1 VAVKRRRT
9 DEGAAA
15 VEFALLLPI
24 LLLLVF
30 GIVDFSRLLNA
41 QLNLTEAAREGAR
54 AESLGALD
62 PEGRAAEVAGGLDV
76 DVDVSSCPSPPGP
89 DDAAVATVSHDF
101 EFVTPI
107 PGLSVLFGG
116 SLGGSVTLTG
126 EGNMPC
132 LA

>member
-1 VAVKRRRT
+1 VSRPRRLRGS

-30 GIVDFSRLLNA
+30 GIIDFGRLLNE
-41 QLNLTEAAREGAR
+41 QITLTEAAREGAR
-54 AESLGALD
+54 AESLGAD
-62 PEGRAAEVAGGLDV
+62 AVDRATAVAPAMGMGVAIAGD
-76 DVDVSSCPSPPGP
+76 CP
-89 DDAAVATVSHDF
+89 DAADTTVTTSHDF

-116 SLGGSVTLTG
+116 GLGGTVTLTG
-126 EGNMPC
+126 QGNMPC

>member
-1 VAVKRRRT
+1 MKRRRT

-24 LLLLVF
+24 LLLILF

-41 QLNLTEAAREGAR
+41 QLNVTEAAREGAR
-54 AESLGALD
+54 AASLGADD
-62 PEGRAAEVAGGLDV
+62 PEGRAEEVAGDLDV
-76 DVDVSSCPSPPGP
+76 GVAIGSCPSPPGP
-89 DDAAVATVSHDF
+89 DDFVDATVSHDF

-116 SLGGSVTLTG
+116 SLGSAVTLTG
-126 EGNMPC
+126 EGRMPC

>member
-1 VAVKRRRT
+1 MRRRRS
-9 DEGAAA
+9 DDGAAA

-30 GIVDFSRLLNA
+30 GIVDFSLLLNT

-54 AESLGALD
+54 AESLGAD
-62 PEGRAAEVAGGLDV
+62 PIGRANAIAPAAAVSV
-76 DVDVSSCPSPPGP
+76 DGCESPPPPG
-89 DDAAVATVSHDF
+89 DDAIVTATQTYD
-101 EFVTPI
+101 FVTPI

-116 SLGGSVTLTG
+116 GLGGSVTLTG

>member
-1 VAVKRRRT
+1 VSRLLRRRGGT

-30 GIVDFSRLLNA
+30 GIVDFGRLLNA
-41 QLNLTEAAREGAR
+41 QITLTEAAREGAR
-54 AESLGALD
+54 AESLGAD
-62 PEGRAAEVAGGLDV
+62 PVARATAVSPGMGMGVSV
-76 DVDVSSCPSPPGP
+76 DGDCP
-89 DDAAVATVSHDF
+89 DAADTTVTTTLDF

-107 PGLSVLFGG
+107 PGLAVLLGG
-116 SLGGSVTLTG
+116 SLGGSVILTG